1 MFRGRGLMA
10 GAVAAGVWAV
20 VMVLMGGNNNGSK
33 PRRITLYVSRDFYL
47 RKQYRQYFNND
58 G

>member
-10 GAVAAGVWAV
+10 VAGAAGVWAV
-20 VMVLMGGNNNGSK
+20 VMVLMGDNNGSK